1 MGNGRDRSLQPPL
14 HACAV
19 GTVPRTVRKAAR
31 SGTAPYSLSP
41 IACLL
46 LSTIHYKPSTIFPLV
61 ARRSLLVAI
70 LYPPSTI
77 NHPLFFP
84 SRPGPFFFFSLNLNY
99 LKLKS
104 FPIASRPPCGT
115 VGNRSLQPPLHACHV
130 GTVPR
135 TVRKAARSGTRAL
148 LSLFNPRQTKCFKG

>member
-1 MGNGRDRSLQPPL
+1 MNFGCLPPRGERSRPFLTTAPL

-104 FPIASRPPCGT
+104 FLLS
-115 VGNRSLQPPLHACHV
+115 PLAHLTERLE
-130 GTVPR
+130 TVPY
-135 TVRKAARSGTRAL
+135 
-148 LSLFNPRQTKCFKG
+148 SLHCMLVM